1 MINSDFRLYNFYTL
15 GEIDEYG
22 QQKMDDTVKGSVK
35 MAIYPTSQNVQQNIL
50 YLNAQYIGFT
60 HDKEINDT
68 YFIDYEN
75 YKLKVLYI
83 NRSGRLYQVF
93 MSKVG

>member
-1 MINSDFRLYNFYTL
+1 MINADFRTYNYFTL
-15 GEIDEYG
+15 GSIDEYG
-22 QQKMDDTVKGSVK
+22 QQKMDEEIKGSVK

-60 HDKEINDT
+60 RDKNINDT

-83 NRSGRLYQVF
+83 NRLGRLYQVF